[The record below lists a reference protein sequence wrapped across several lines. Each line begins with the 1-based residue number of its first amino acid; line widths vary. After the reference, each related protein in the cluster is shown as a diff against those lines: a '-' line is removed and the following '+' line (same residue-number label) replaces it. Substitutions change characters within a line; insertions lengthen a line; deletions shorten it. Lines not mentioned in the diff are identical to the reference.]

1 MVLKKIAAIGLSAL
15 MVATMVGCGSTGA
28 AQTGAAAADTAVESG
43 AEAAEA
49 AADATAAEA
58 PAAEEAA
65 PAAEEA
71 AAETPAA
78 PAAGSGEVIDDGP
91 GAGVHVFM
99 FKSTGNSFGDL
110 MYEGFSEYMHSI
122 GEKTTYQSPAETTVA
137 AQVQML
143 DELITQGVASIT
155 ISTNGDSGY
164 DQVFKKAKDA
174 GIPIISIDSA
184 ASPEYRLTH
193 VNQAETNDIGAYL
206 VQAAVLIKLGIDY
219 PGDGK
224 MKDTLKTE
232 LANYSGDPIK
242 LGVLSAGIDTPVQ
255 NGWIAA
261 MEEELKDPIY
271 SGKVDPTIDKKYGN
285 DDLTESTTQAQAFVS
300 EGKVDAIIS
309 PTTIGIV
316 AAGQVLKSA
325 NSDIVLTGLGL
336 PSEMQSFMP
345 ASSSDDAFSFVCPY
359 MMLWDVIHLGAV
371 AGGVQQAIKAGT
383 FDGSDGSTFTMDAFR
398 DYPATEYSG
407 YTYSDGGTAVLAG
420 TPYVFYKDNM
430 AEWVNVL

>member
-1 MVLKKIAAIGLSAL
+1 MKNAKKIAALILSVL
-15 MVATMVGCGSTGA
+15 MIVSLAACGSSGSSSTA
-28 AQTGAAAADTAVESG
+28 ATDSKETASTETESKADEASTVEST
-43 AEAAEA
+43 AESTSES
-49 AADATAAEA
+49 TS
-58 PAAEEAA
+58 
-65 PAAEEA
+65 
-71 AAETPAA
+71 T
-78 PAAGSGEVIDDGP
+78 GEVVDDGP

-110 MYEGFSEYMHSI
+110 MYEGFSEYFHSI
-122 GEKTTYQSPAETTVA
+122 GEKTTYQSPAETTVS

-164 DQVFKKAKDA
+164 DEVFKKAQDA

-184 ASPEYRLTH
+184 ASPDYRVAH
-193 VNQAETNDIGAYL
+193 INQAETNDIGSYL
-206 VQAAVLIKLGIDY
+206 VQAAVLIKLGVDY

-224 MKDTLKTE
+224 MEETLKSE
-232 LANYSGDPIK
+232 LESYSGDEIK

-261 MEEELKDPIY
+261 MEEELTKDMY
-271 SGKVDPTIDKKYGN
+271 QGKVSGELDKKYGN

-300 EGKVDAIIS
+300 ENSVDAIIS

-316 AAGQVLKSA
+316 AAGQVIKQTG
-325 NSDIVLTGLGL
+325 SDICLTGLGL

-345 ASSSDDAFSFVCPY
+345 MTSSDNAFDYVCPY

-371 AGGVQQAIKAGT
+371 AAAAQQGYIDGT
-383 FDGSDGSTFTMDAFR
+383 FDGTVDSTFHMEAFR
-398 DYPATEYSG
+398 DYEAEDYSA
-407 YTYSDGGTAVLAG
+407 YEYSDGGTAVLAG

-430 AEWVNVL
+430 SEWVDVL

>member
-1 MVLKKIAAIGLSAL
+1 MVLKKIAAIGISAL
-15 MVATMVGCGSTGA
+15 MVATMVGCGATASTGA
-28 AQTGAAAADTAVESG
+28 AADAAGEAQATGAA
-43 AEAAEA
+43 AAEA
-49 AADATAAEA
+49 AADAAGAAD
-58 PAAEEAA
+58 
-65 PAAEEA
+65 
-71 AAETPAA
+71 
-78 PAAGSGEVIDDGP
+78 AGSGEIVDDGP

-99 FKSTGNSFGDL
+99 FKSTGNAFGDL

-164 DQVFKKAKDA
+164 DQVFKKAQDA

-184 ASPEYRLTH
+184 ASPDYRITH
-193 VNQAETNDIGAYL
+193 VNQAETEDIGAYL

-224 MKDTLKTE
+224 MKDTLTTE

-261 MEEELKDPIY
+261 MEKELSDPIY
-271 SGKVDPTIDKKYGN
+271 SGKVDPEIDKKYGN

-316 AAGQVLKSA
+316 AAGQVLKST
-325 NSDIVLTGLGL
+325 NSPIVLTGLGL

-345 ASSSDDAFSFVCPY
+345 ATADDNAFDFVCPY

-371 AGGVQQAIKAGT
+371 AGGVQQAIKENG
-383 FDGSDGSTFTMDAFR
+383 FDGAVGSKFTMNAFR
-398 DYPATEYSG
+398 DYPEQEYEG
-407 YTYSDGGTAVLAG
+407 YTFASDGGTAVLAG

-430 AEWVNVL
+430 AQWINVL